1 MSQTCLLYICCN
13 NHFSINV
20 DDLSDHQDPPLHTPP
35 LAPTPPPLLPLS
47 RVTSATYNQV
57 SLFVN
62 WYIYINQCLIRDSC
76 SRILTQ
82 IWPNIR
88 TREIE
93 ADRKSLQSILRD
105 FLWRRLFTKVG
116 CYHEQTFLLIINVL
130 MSGYACAIIGDI
142 LLQGHLYVTD
152 NYLGFHSN
160 VFGYVTRV
168 CISSSIHW

>member
-1 MSQTCLLYICCN
+1 MLMISLTTKIPPCTLL
-13 NHFSINV
+13 HW
-20 DDLSDHQDPPLHTPP
+20 
-35 LAPTPPPLLPLS
+35 PLLHPHSCLWAGWHQPLIT
-47 RVTSATYNQV
+47 RWGKPFCQ
-57 SLFVN
+57 FV
-62 WYIYINQCLIRDSC
+62 YLYQCLIRDSC

-116 CYHEQTFLLIINVL
+116 CYHEQTYLLIINVL

>member
-1 MSQTCLLYICCN
+1 MLMISVTNKIPPCTLL
-13 NHFSINV
+13 
-20 DDLSDHQDPPLHTPP
+20 QW
-35 LAPTPPPLLPLS
+35 PLLHPHSCLWAGWKQPLITRWGKPS
-47 RVTSATYNQV
+47 LNV
-57 SLFVN
+57 S
-62 WYIYINQCLIRDSC
+62 WYLYQCLIRNSC
-76 SRILTQ
+76 SRILIQT
-82 IWPNIR
+82 WPNIR

-93 ADRKSLQSILRD
+93 ADRKSLLSILRD

-116 CYHEQTFLLIINVL
+116 CYHEQNSLLITNVL

-168 CISSSIHW
+168 CISSSIQW